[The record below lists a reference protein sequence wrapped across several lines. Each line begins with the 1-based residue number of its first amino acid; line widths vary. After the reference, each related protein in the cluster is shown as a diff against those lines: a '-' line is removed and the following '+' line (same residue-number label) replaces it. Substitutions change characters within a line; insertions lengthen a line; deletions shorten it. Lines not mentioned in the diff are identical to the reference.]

1 MALRNIFSKDV
12 GDTSPTRSRTPAGLN
27 PASFLRPTKGITPIP
42 SKKLLE
48 QPNVQTTSDTQAE
61 QFVRDSNL
69 KENPLDNI
77 FDNVVQ
83 VDIES
88 SLPYVRNP
96 YPVEI
101 GTDPSD
107 NYTSAGGGIKL
118 AGKYDQN
125 FLTFEKI
132 AMDDIQTFRGNIK
145 FLVQFVDNNQT
156 WTSDGYKQQLQTELD
171 NNNPYINR
179 NTVSVVSISNKFLS
193 EYTDSP
199 KFKIGEAYA
208 EMTVTQNFKEIQE
221 ILKHIDWMCGSK
233 SNTLRLVSN
242 MGTEVFTSITDEKAP
257 DFLGFDHEAA
267 VDALING
274 EGILPTETQN
284 VSANIGQ
291 SITVE
296 ATTAEPTTRESETET
311 NIKSPPINNLFPPF
325 GFPGKTLF
333 EKQTFQG
340 TEYEWKSGRIGK
352 YGDRGTDNGT
362 WLKVNT
368 NNQTQSTPVN
378 PKPPF
383 TLPPPVL
390 KGLGNITYSGGGGSK
405 IICGELYRQGFLSEE
420 VWKADQE
427 FGKLLFKTHPRV
439 MLGYTFWA
447 RNVVKYMKENPSHT
461 KYLYRIFKPW
471 TEQMAYTMGIS
482 NKYNIV
488 GSVTQKI
495 GFVYSLIVYNYYQIK
510 WKRFKFTI

>member
-1 MALRNIFSKDV
+1 MARRSIFSKRT
-12 GDTSPTRSRTPAGLN
+12 GGGKSRTPSGLN
-27 PASFLRPTKGITPIP
+27 PASFLRPTKGITPRP
-42 SKKLLE
+42 SQQALE
-48 QPNVQTTSDTQAE
+48 QSSATSIQDE
-61 QFVRDSNL
+61 QMSSFAPDSNS
-69 KENPLDNI
+69 EVTPLDNI
-77 FDNVVQ
+77 SDKVVQ
-83 VDIES
+83 VENES

-101 GTDPSD
+101 GTDPSG
-107 NYTSAGGGIKL
+107 NYTADAVGGIKL
-118 AGKYDQN
+118 TGKYDEN

-132 AMDDIQTFRGNIK
+132 AIDDIQTFKGNIK

-156 WTSDGYKQQLQTELD
+156 WTSDGYKQQLQVEL
-171 NNNPYINR
+171 NTNNPYINR

-199 KFKIGEAYA
+199 KFKIGEEYA
-208 EMTVTQNFKEIQE
+208 ETTVTQNFKKIQE

-233 SNTLRLVSN
+233 SNTLRLASS
-242 MGTEVFTSITDEKAP
+242 MGSDVFSSITDEAAP

-274 EGILPTETQN
+274 DGTVPTETQN
-284 VSANIGQ
+284 VSVDIGE
-291 SITVE
+291 SISS
-296 ATTAEPTTRESETET
+296 EPTTGGSETGT
-311 NIKSPPINNLFPPF
+311 TTPSPPINDMFPPF
-325 GFPGKTLF
+325 GFSGKTPF

-340 TEYEWKSGRIGK
+340 TEYEWKSARKGFFGRRGK
-352 YGDRGTDNGT
+352 DNGT
-362 WLKVNT
+362 WMKVNT
-368 NNQTQSTPVN
+368 NTPQTNSTTTSYSP
-378 PKPPF
+378 
-383 TLPPPVL
+383 
-390 KGLGNITYSGGGGSK
+390 LGNIPTGGKGKYRGGRK

-420 VWKADQE
+420 VWEADQE
-427 FGKLLFKTHPRV
+427 FGKLLYKTHPRV

-447 RNVVKYMKENPSHT
+447 RNVVKYMRENPAHT

-495 GFVYSLIVYNYYQIK
+495 GFLYSLIVYSYYQIK
-510 WKRFKFTI
+510 WKRFTI